1 MTIIPNGAEGAP
13 ARRRNPVMCALAL
26 AALVAA
32 FAAAA
37 APAIAA
43 RASVSVLCY
52 HTFLDKKKMDPYCF
66 TVGELSSHIA
76 QLKKQGFRFVSIGDV
91 VSGRITGT
99 NNVLVTIDDGNRS
112 VYEAFQKVFK
122 PNGIR
127 PLLGI

>member
-66 TVGELSSHIA
+66 TVG
-76 QLKKQGFRFVSIGDV
+76 
-91 VSGRITGT
+91 
-99 NNVLVTIDDGNRS
+99 
-112 VYEAFQKVFK
+112 
-122 PNGIR
+122 
-127 PLLGI
+127 